1 MLTIT
6 RPVHTQPTVAQPTQT
21 VETQPAALTE
31 PLPNTAKP
39 TMFWSRYRDAT
50 PASVEELVA
59 LDIEAFSRR
68 RS

>member
-6 RPVHTQPTVAQPTQT
+6 RPVHTQPAVPKAAQTSEAQPATLAAPL
-21 VETQPAALTE
+21 PAAAE
-31 PLPNTAKP
+31 P
-39 TMFWSRYRDAT
+39 TMFWSRYRHAT
-50 PASVEELVA
+50 PATVEELVA